1 VRVKQGV
8 ADVFPADCL
17 LSKDGLEKT
26 HLFMSQPRDPRYAAA
41 GVDSTKAED
50 GLSRL
55 RTWVEKTFPL
65 HPGARPHL
73 PLGYFANIIRIDGLN
88 TGIAI
93 STDGVGTKLLVAE
106 QMGKYDTVGIDC
118 IAMNVNDLLC
128 VGATP
133 ISFVDYVAVEE
144 LEPDVLEK
152 IGEGLFRGA
161 EMARVSIS
169 GGEIAQIREMLRGVR
184 PGTGFDLAGTAI
196 GTVPLDRVIIGEEV
210 QPGEVVVGLASSGIH
225 SNGLTL
231 ARRILLHDA
240 KLTVESYLQEFGR
253 TVGEELL
260 EPTRIYVPEIT
271 AMFTAGVRLKAL
283 IHLTGDGFFNLTRT
297 AAPIGYRIHTLP
309 PTPPIFSVL
318 QEVGRLSDAEMFQVY
333 NMGVGFC
340 VVVEEAEVD
349 RVVQMAAEHQTR
361 AWPIGVTMASA
372 ERSITIEPRRLRSQA
387 QQFVTHSS

>member
-1 VRVKQGV
+1 
-8 ADVFPADCL
+8 
-17 LSKDGLEKT
+17 
-26 HLFMSQPRDPRYAAA
+26 
-41 GVDSTKAED
+41 
-50 GLSRL
+50 
-55 RTWVEKTFPL
+55 
-65 HPGARPHL
+65 
-73 PLGYFANIIRIDGLN
+73 LGYFANIIRIDGLN

>member
-1 VRVKQGV
+1 
-8 ADVFPADCL
+8 
-17 LSKDGLEKT
+17 
-26 HLFMSQPRDPRYAAA
+26 MSQPRDPSYAAA

-55 RTWVEKTFPL
+55 RTWVEKTFSLNPA
-65 HPGARPHL
+65 ARPHL
-73 PLGYFANIIRIDGLN
+73 PLGYFANIIRLDGLN

-93 STDGVGTKLLVAE
+93 STDGVGTKLMVAE

-133 ISFVDYVAVEE
+133 VSFVDYVAVEE
-144 LEPDVLEK
+144 LKPQVLEK

-161 EMARVSIS
+161 EMARISIC
-169 GGEIAQIREMLRGVR
+169 GGEIAQLGEMLHGVR
-184 PGTGFDLAGTAI
+184 PGSGFDLAGTAI
-196 GTVPLDRVIIGEEV
+196 GTVPLDRVIIGEDV
-210 QPGEVVVGLASSGIH
+210 QPGDVMIGLASSGIH

-231 ARRILLHDA
+231 ARRILLHDS
-240 KLTVESYLQEFGR
+240 KLTVDSYLQEFGR

-260 EPTRIYVPEIT
+260 EPTRIYVPEVT
-271 AMFTAGVRLKAL
+271 EMFSAGLQLKAL

-297 AAPIGYRIHTLP
+297 AARIGYHIDMLP

-318 QEVGRLSDAEMFQVY
+318 QEVGKLSVTEMFQVY

-340 VVVEEAEVD
+340 VVVAEADVS
-349 RVVQMAAEHQTR
+349 RVLQIAAAHATS
-361 AWPIGVTMASA
+361 AWRIGQAVASP
-372 ERSITIEPRRLRSQA
+372 ERTITIEPHRLRSHEQH
-387 QQFVTHSS
+387 FVSF